1 MAGYVVSASSVI
13 MDLVCEAASVAS
25 AAATDVA
32 QTAQATVMSY
42 KYQDRTKDND
52 KDDFPVTDEPVWL
65 LGVQYSAKY
74 DLDELRDAVQ
84 SRLWFTYRKD
94 FPVIGSSGMTSDQGW
109 GCMLRCGQMV
119 VGSALL
125 NLQQGSSWSWS
136 RDTRD
141 PNYLRVVEMFQDIKS
156 APYSIHQIALMG
168 ESVDN
173 KPVGTWFGPNTVAQA
188 IRKLSH
194 YDEWN
199 HLAVYVALD
208 NTLVMDEVRATAT
221 NIDSTEQVRE
231 ADDTDRTEPERDET
245 DRTGPAR
252 DETDRTEPAGDDTD
266 RNELARGEND
276 RTEPAGGESATTK
289 TDSREEDCDA
299 TNCDSGRWWRPLL
312 LFIPLRLGL
321 TEINPVYV
329 RGLKA
334 CFTVPHTLGVIGGRP
349 NHALYM
355 LGHVGDEIVYLDP
368 HITQATAPV
377 ADWREKQTEEQMNAD
392 ATYHA
397 SRASRMHIS
406 ELDPSLSLC
415 FLCKTEAEFD
425 DLCHR
430 LHELL
435 IQGEKTPLFEIC
447 TERPAH
453 MLGMEPTRHLNI
465 VPDGATG
472 TDYEKVPRHFDS
484 DDEFEIL

>member
-1 MAGYVVSASSVI
+1 MAGYVVSASTII
-13 MDLVCEAASVAS
+13 MDLVCEAASAAG
-25 AAATDVA
+25 AAAADA
-32 QTAQATVMSY
+32 ANTAQATVLGY
-42 KYQDRTKDND
+42 KYQPESSREKV
-52 KDDFPVTDEPVWL
+52 DFPDTDQPVWL
-65 LGVQYSAKY
+65 FGVQYSAKY
-74 DLDELRDAVQ
+74 DLEELRDAVR

-119 VGSALL
+119 VGAALL
-125 NLQQGSSWSWS
+125 DLHQGSSWSWS
-136 RDTRD
+136 RDTKD
-141 PNYLRVVEMFQDIKS
+141 SNYLRVVEMFQDLKS

-168 ESVDN
+168 ESVDK

-208 NTLVMDEVRATAT
+208 NTLVISEVKDTAT
-221 NIDSTEQVRE
+221 N
-231 ADDTDRTEPERDET
+231 
-245 DRTGPAR
+245 
-252 DETDRTEPAGDDTD
+252 
-266 RNELARGEND
+266 ND
-276 RTEPAGGESATTK
+276 GNTK
-289 TDSREEDCDA
+289 SEEDCDDVDGES
-299 TNCDSGRWWRPLL
+299 NCDTTRQRWWRPLL

-321 TEINPVYV
+321 TEINPVYL

-334 CFTVPHTLGVIGGRP
+334 CFTVRQTLGVIGGRP

-355 LGHVGDEIVYLDP
+355 MGYVGDEVIYLDP
-368 HITQATAPV
+368 HVTQVNAPV
-377 ADWREKQTEEQMNAD
+377 AEWREKQTKEQKDAD
-392 ATYHA
+392 ASYH
-397 SRASRMHIS
+397 SNGASRMHIS

-425 DLCHR
+425 ELCHQ
-430 LHELL
+430 LHNLL
-435 IQGEKTPLFEIC
+435 VQGEKTPIFEIC
-447 TERPAH
+447 NDRPVH

-465 VPDGATG
+465 VPDRATG
-472 TDYEKVPRHFDS
+472 TDYEKVPRSFDS